1 MLKAFKKLVGDDH
14 IVKEFD
20 LSKPDSIFQETVESI
35 ASTIDKKLNSEIPR
49 RYIILYF
56 NIKNFVFMKLI

>member
-49 RYIILYF
+49 RYIKLFILISKILY
-56 NIKNFVFMKLI
+56 L